1 MTTGAWIMLVF
12 GCVVLYGGLVWSL
25 AHTKKSQVTK
35 GTVQKGKSKRKRA

>member
-25 AHTKKSQVTK
+25 VNTKKGARAVRRQQ
-35 GTVQKGKSKRKRA
+35 GTIKKNR